1 MPWPAQKLSFFDF
14 RRHLT
19 EERIFEFFQDKF
31 AEDGTSELVTRYDW
45 PGLNA
50 LNFVL
55 EESLAGGGIASD
67 ANDPQGKAYG
77 SLLTLMEIP
86 NLPHI
91 TEL

>member
-1 MPWPAQKLSFFDF
+1 MF

-19 EERIFEFFQDKF
+19 EERVFEFFNDKF
-31 AEDGTSELVTRYDW
+31 AEDSTADLVTRYDW